1 LRKRLIP
8 GSPYLPEK
16 CYEAKEQFSDGVGYN
31 WINQLIAYC
40 ASQVTDEQLA
50 GAIAEFPY
58 NSQSLKRRILPIRFN
73 KHYPQVSAAQ
83 TVRKWIPKWQESRSK
98 RKSK

>member
-1 LRKRLIP
+1 M
-8 GSPYLPEK
+8 
-16 CYEAKEQFSDGVGYN
+16 EAKEQFSDGVGYN

-58 NSQSLKRRILPIRFN
+58 NSQSLKRRIFTDPSLI
-73 KHYPQVSAAQ
+73 S
-83 TVRKWIPKWQESRSK
+83 TILS
-98 RKSK
+98 

>member
-1 LRKRLIP
+1 M
-8 GSPYLPEK
+8 
-16 CYEAKEQFSDGVGYN
+16 EAKEQFSDGVGYN

-58 NSQSLKRRILPIRFN
+58 NSQSLKRRIFTDPSLISTIL
-73 KHYPQVSAAQ
+73 KL
-83 TVRKWIPKWQESRSK
+83 VRHKPLGSGFQNGKKIKIQAEEQMR
-98 RKSK
+98 RT

>member
-1 LRKRLIP
+1 
-8 GSPYLPEK
+8 
-16 CYEAKEQFSDGVGYN
+16 VGYN

-50 GAIAEFPY
+50 GAIAISVQFPITKEAY
-58 NSQSLKRRILPIRFN
+58 FYRSVFN

-83 TVRKWIPKWQESRSK
+83 TEVDSKMARKSRSK

>member
-1 LRKRLIP
+1 
-8 GSPYLPEK
+8 
-16 CYEAKEQFSDGVGYN
+16 VGYN

-50 GAIAEFPY
+50 GAIEFPY
-58 NSQSLKRRILPIRFN
+58 NPQSLKRRILPTVFN

-83 TVRKWIPKWQESRSK
+83 TVRKWIPKWQENQSK

>member
-1 LRKRLIP
+1 M
-8 GSPYLPEK
+8 
-16 CYEAKEQFSDGVGYN
+16 EAKEQFSDGVGYN

-58 NSQSLKRRILPIRFN
+58 NSPITKEAYFTDPSLI
-73 KHYPQVSAAQ
+73 S
-83 TVRKWIPKWQESRSK
+83 TIPS
-98 RKSK
+98 